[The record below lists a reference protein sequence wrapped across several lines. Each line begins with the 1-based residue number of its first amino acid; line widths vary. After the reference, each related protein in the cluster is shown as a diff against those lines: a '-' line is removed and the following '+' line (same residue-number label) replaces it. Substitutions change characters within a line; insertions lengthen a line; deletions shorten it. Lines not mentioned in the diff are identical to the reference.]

1 MRNAAW
7 LRSWSAVH
15 STRPALTVWLLAVL
29 VGLAVGSV
37 TIPSLGPVQ
46 LPDLF
51 PVNALLTVAVGSGLA
66 LLTDYRVD
74 PRAVALAPG
83 RRRLVAARLA
93 WCMVGGSLS
102 ILASLL
108 VAPSEGLSVA
118 AFAANALLFLGLGI
132 IMVAAGRP
140 DLAWLPASS
149 WVLMG
154 LLFGYRGAGPADWY
168 PWAFPLA
175 ASASPVRFGASVAV
189 WLSAVV
195 VWAVLPL
202 LRGLRHP

>member
-1 MRNAAW
+1 MRSAAG

-15 STRPALTVWLLAVL
+15 STRPALLVWLLAVL
-29 VGLAVGSV
+29 AGVTVGSV
-37 TIPSLGPVQ
+37 TIPSLGPVL

-51 PVNALLTVAVGSGLA
+51 PINALLTVAVGSGLA

-83 RRRLVAARLA
+83 RVRLVAARLA
-93 WCMVGGSLS
+93 WCMVGGGLSL
-102 ILASLL
+102 LASRL

-132 IMVAAGRP
+132 IMVATGRP

-149 WVLMG
+149 WILVG
-154 LLFGYRGAGPADWY
+154 LLFGYRGAGPTDWY

-175 ASASPVRFGASVAV
+175 GSASPVRVGASVATWLVAALV
-189 WLSAVV
+189 WS
-195 VWAVLPL
+195 VLPL
-202 LRGLRHP
+202 RRTLP